1 MHYPPWRKPEY
12 MRANWL
18 SSDDKAPTG
27 AAQLPDT
34 VGATAV
40 SAASFSGEFELSVP
54 RAQRRR
60 PRLVHPQHR
69 RTSTTAWD
77 SSFHGRLN
85 QNQKIQS
92 KDTKQGEANG
102 ERNRENKYSAQ
113 SPRCKTSK
121 KKMDSSTWSST
132 GKKKAA
138 AVVLEDA
145 AGGSG
150 WWDVETEVGN
160 G

>member
-77 SSFHGRLN
+77 SSFHGRHLKYRAHEGN
-85 QNQKIQS
+85 Q
-92 KDTKQGEANG
+92 QGF
-102 ERNRENKYSAQ
+102 EREPTHKN
-113 SPRCKTSK
+113 
-121 KKMDSSTWSST
+121 
-132 GKKKAA
+132 
-138 AVVLEDA
+138 
-145 AGGSG
+145 
-150 WWDVETEVGN
+150 
-160 G
+160 